1 MKKLFI
7 KILPYVVAFFTGIL
21 MYILTEKLITD
32 SGLNN
37 LMINIASGLVSIPT
51 VFIFYDI
58 INKLTSRNLHNS
70 LFESVTFEINHQ
82 LTELINFICTLI
94 NTAPPTT
101 PTQLDDFLELDNEEI
116 YHNLIFDKINTQQ
129 LTEIKTNLI
138 TIIHKQTSFEILTE
152 KQISAILNIIKE
164 ITFLNKNLNFLK
176 TNNKQIKHK
185 KIISLNIEYLID
197 NLTTWIESGKKDAF
211 NNHARFSL
219 TTINSESKQ

>member
-94 NTAPPTT
+94 NISPPTT

-116 YHNLIFDKINTQQ
+116 YHKLTIDKINTPY
-129 LTEIKTNLI
+129 LTEIKTNLM

-152 KQISAILNIIKE
+152 QQISAILNIIKE
-164 ITFLNKNLNFLK
+164 ITFLIKNLNHMETNKNQTKLK
-176 TNNKQIKHK
+176 KVV
-185 KIISLNIEYLID
+185 SSNIEYLID

-219 TTINSESKQ
+219 ATINPEIKQ